1 MNLSTHKF
9 TEGELVKLDR
19 DDLISYITNIFRKEY
34 AKLRQNIVEKY
45 NVMQL
50 TILERNII
58 LEIFDQAWQDHINVM
73 DKLRRNAHLVQYSQ
87 KNPYQVYTNLG
98 SKKFKELTNRIA
110 LESVVNLMNNYEATP
125 ANNYKD
131 SNVSSL
137 LENTNI
143 NLKENKQLLDFLN
156 SIFEHEKDKLLMD
169 GKSPEEANK
178 IIEEKK
184 KALIGDFKITVDGD
198 TLTIDNKK

>member
-58 LEIFDQAWQDHINVM
+58 LEIFDQA
-73 DKLRRNAHLVQYSQ
+73 
-87 KNPYQVYTNLG
+87 
-98 SKKFKELTNRIA
+98 
-110 LESVVNLMNNYEATP
+110 
-125 ANNYKD
+125 
-131 SNVSSL
+131 
-137 LENTNI
+137 
-143 NLKENKQLLDFLN
+143 
-156 SIFEHEKDKLLMD
+156 
-169 GKSPEEANK
+169 
-178 IIEEKK
+178 
-184 KALIGDFKITVDGD
+184 
-198 TLTIDNKK
+198 